1 MKLFMSKEEKTGRAL
16 DQLWEQCAK
25 EANEMF
31 NRALTELKNGKS
43 NQSNRVRKLGELSSM
58 RFGRDF
64 CAEES
69 TSKVYI
75 ELCSDTGLAGL
86 YKHVLYTGLFF
97 KKLQNTTDK
106 YLSEEALKPFHRN
119 SDLLHYMRRF
129 SPAKKMTSDY
139 FDMAEYYL
147 LHGATG
153 FKSGDLNN
161 RASFHQLMEA
171 RIELF

>member
-1 MKLFMSKEEKTGRAL
+1 MKLFISKKEKTARAL
-16 DQLWEQCAK
+16 DKLWEQCAK

-58 RFGRDF
+58 RFGRGF
-64 CAEES
+64 YAEES

-75 ELCSDTGLAGL
+75 ELCSDLGLAGL
-86 YKHVLYTGLFF
+86 YKHVLYIGLFF
-97 KKLQNTTDK
+97 QKLQKTTDK
-106 YLSEEALKPFHRN
+106 YLSEEALEPFHRN

-129 SPAKKMTSDY
+129 SPAENMTSEY
-139 FDMAEYYL
+139 FDMAEYFL
-147 LHGATG
+147 LHGANG
-153 FKSGDLNN
+153 FKAGDWKNM
-161 RASFHQLMEA
+161 ASFYQLLEA